1 MTQPTETIIVS
12 EEETGQRLDRLLTL
26 RFPKQSRSYFQWLIG
41 EGLVLL
47 NGKPAKK
54 RIQPQ
59 VGDEIEVEFS
69 LTPEASLEPEDIPLN
84 ILFEDEHLLAIN
96 KPAGL
101 VVHPGIKNWSGTFVN
116 ALLFHCNQLPADDL
130 RPGIVHRLDKDTT
143 GVMLAAKT
151 EATQKALVQLFTDR
165 KMLKEYIA
173 ICIGKP
179 GDITIDAPIGRH
191 PVDRKRMTVPN
202 AGGKQALTVCKTE
215 GFDGK
220 LAVVRLFPKSG
231 RTHQIRVHLQH
242 HHNPILGDPTYGN
255 QSWNEKYKL
264 ERQMLHAHQLSF
276 THPLTGAPM
285 KLEAPLPADMVP
297 LVERILACES

>member
-12 EEETGQRLDRLLTL
+12 EEEVGQRLDRLLTL

-69 LTPEASLEPEDIPLN
+69 LTPEASLEPEDIPLD

-130 RPGIVHRLDKDTT
+130 RPGIVHRLDKETT

-179 GDITIDAPIGRH
+179 GDVTIDAPIGRH

-202 AGGKQALTVCKTE
+202 EGGKQALTVCKTE

-255 QSWNEKYKL
+255 VSWNEKYKI
-264 ERQMLHAHQLSF
+264 ERQMLHAHRLSF
-276 THPLTGAPM
+276 THPITGAPM
-285 KLEAPLPADMVP
+285 KLEAPLPPDMVP